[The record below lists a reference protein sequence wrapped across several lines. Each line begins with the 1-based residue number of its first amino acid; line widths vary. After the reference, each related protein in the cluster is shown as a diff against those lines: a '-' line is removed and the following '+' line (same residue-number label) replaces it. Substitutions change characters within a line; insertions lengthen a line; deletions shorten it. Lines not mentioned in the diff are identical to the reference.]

1 MFLFKKN
8 PQKACN
14 CELELSIHKS
24 SILFEKIEINS
35 FSTRKK
41 EAGNFIFYATMPRR
55 VKSLFHDGDAP
66 DSTELHRRL
75 AVRSERTGTGHDL
88 ADYGQALHDAV
99 TPHCSTPEEALAELA
114 AGAADAEGRWVDRSF
129 AGRDAIG
136 DLKCRD
142 RVQWLPIRKVFGIRA
157 AFEVDGLTT
166 SDIRQG
172 SLGDCVRVRNQNKK
186 EKKQKKEQTPL
197 ACPLTSLFLL
207 KPQRY

>member
-1 MFLFKKN
+1 
-8 PQKACN
+8 
-14 CELELSIHKS
+14 
-24 SILFEKIEINS
+24 
-35 FSTRKK
+35 
-41 EAGNFIFYATMPRR
+41 MPRR

-197 ACPLTSLFLL
+197 ACPLTSLFSASNPNDSNTDTVVPRRARCRGRQKEPGRDDHPAQAVAQARVKGGL
-207 KPQRY
+207 